1 MLQRVPET
9 FQRDILNYMCSFDIL
24 NYMVNI
30 VGKVIDF
37 LSLYST
43 IDVTDIDILKIH
55 EDHMCPDKMLS
66 IIILVIILK
75 CYMSQQ

>member
-1 MLQRVPET
+1 
-9 FQRDILNYMCSFDIL
+9 
-24 NYMVNI
+24 MVNI

-43 IDVTDIDILKIH
+43 IDVTNIDILKIH